1 MSLFELENIY
11 FYMVQLRQHSDEMRQ
26 KIREVVSEAIDE
38 VYPDMLPEQKAL
50 ALIIL
55 RERIREDI
63 EELFQLLEEGNS
75 IEMLKT
81 LILTSYTKPRLE

>member
-1 MSLFELENIY
+1 MVELK
-11 FYMVQLRQHSDEMRQ
+11 QHSNEMRQ